1 MVHSL
6 DSIEAGWAF
15 ADLLEADP
23 TAAQAE
29 ELALA
34 EAGGTEVIDSL
45 VSGPGIALCPLGT
58 NSWIESA
65 RERGRSVVLVT
76 PAGTRLPRLLWLS
89 YLERCGVSAGDES
102 TEQIPLDQFDDL
114 LGPAGLGAVSSWRP
128 DCPDVA
134 EVARL

>member
-6 DSIEAGWAF
+6 DSIEAGWEF
-15 ADLLEADP
+15 SDLLETDA
-23 TAAQAE
+23 TATQAE

>member
-1 MVHSL
+1 VHSL
-6 DSIEAGWAF
+6 DSIDAAWEF

-58 NSWIESA
+58 TSWIESA
-65 RERGRSVVLVT
+65 RTRGRSVVLVT

-89 YLERCGVSAGDES
+89 YLQRCGIDSGDES
-102 TEQIPLDQFDDL
+102 VEQIRLDLFDDL
-114 LGPAGLGAVSSWRP
+114 LGPEGLGAVSSWRP